1 MITRKTFLK
10 SVAGAVAV
18 AGLGGGVAEAAAGGP
33 HRLRGGV
40 AYDTGVLH
48 AAGEPLSRARWSRR
62 RLEQEIRVIADGLH
76 CPSITAFGTEI
87 GRLTETTAA
96 ALGRGMEVYVQP
108 RLYDHPQDEVLEH
121 MAESA
126 RQAER
131 QRDGADVKFV
141 AGCEHLLFTPGIVP
155 GATFQERIA
164 NIGEIPPGEWPKI
177 MERLSDFLAR
187 AADVVRRNFR
197 GRITY
202 AAIGGAEQ
210 IDWNLFDIVGID
222 YYQYFATDAEYT
234 KDLAPYRRWNKPVV
248 VLEFGACTFT
258 GAAQA
263 GGMGW
268 DIVDRDQEPP
278 RIKPGHV
285 RNEHEQARHLTRL
298 LRVFGA
304 AGIQGAHAYTFI
316 APGLPHH
323 PSRPEYDYDMASYSL
338 VKTLRERHHDEES
351 PYRFE
356 PKRSFTAMARHNRG
370 QAGIFTGPASET
382 GQ

>member
-1 MITRKTFLK
+1 MITRKTFLR

-18 AGLGGGVAEAAAGGP
+18 AGLGGGMAEAAGRP
-33 HRLRGGV
+33 RLRGGV

-48 AAGEPLSRARWSRR
+48 AAGDPLSRVRWSRR
-62 RLEQEIRVIADGLH
+62 QLEHEIRVVADDLR
-76 CPSITAFGTEI
+76 CPSITAFGTDI

-96 ALGRGMEVYVQP
+96 ALRRGMEVYVQP

-121 MAESA
+121 LAESA

-131 QRDGADVKFV
+131 QRDGDDVKFV
-141 AGCEHLLFTPGIVP
+141 TGCEHLLFTPGIVP

-164 NIGEIPPGEWPKI
+164 NMDKIPPEEWPKI
-177 MERLSDFLAR
+177 MDRLADFLGR
-187 AADVVRRNFR
+187 AADVARRNFR

-202 AAIGGAEQ
+202 ASIGGAEPV
-210 IDWNLFDIVGID
+210 DWTLFDIVGID
-222 YYQYFATDAEYT
+222 YYPYFATDAEYT
-234 KDLAPYRRWNKPVV
+234 KDLAQYRKWDKPVV
-248 VLEFGACTFT
+248 VLEFGSCTFT

-268 DIVDRDQEPP
+268 DIVDNDHEPP

-285 RNEHEQARHLTRL
+285 RNEREQAGHIARL
-298 LRVFGA
+298 LGVFGT
-304 AGIQGAHAYTFI
+304 AGIHGAHVYTFI

-323 PSRPEYDYDMASYSL
+323 PTRPEYDYDMASYGL

-356 PKRSFTAMARHNRG
+356 PKRSFVALARHNRG
-370 QAGIFTGPASET
+370 QAGIFTEPATET